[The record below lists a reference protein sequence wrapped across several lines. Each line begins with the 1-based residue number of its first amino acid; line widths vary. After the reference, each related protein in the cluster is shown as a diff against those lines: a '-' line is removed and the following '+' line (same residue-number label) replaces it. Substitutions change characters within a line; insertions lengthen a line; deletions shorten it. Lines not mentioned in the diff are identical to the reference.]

1 MAQRPILHEIWAKYH
16 KDNFQRNFILQWF
29 EVLLLAVQFFSP
41 IECLQT
47 TIEKIYYDIFILV
60 SEGLDPQRKQDDF

>member
-47 TIEKIYYDIFILV
+47 TIEKIYYDIF
-60 SEGLDPQRKQDDF
+60 S